1 MEGEEMDSPGKV
13 LKMLNSPFS
22 KERDFWSFLYL
33 FGYAFFSL
41 FLLLCSISLL
51 RMNSGIFEIFED
63 KTIFSNF
70 LSNGLEVATPRF
82 VKLGELWKI
91 YRRWIYTSEWTY
103 ARQQRSFWVRLEAKF
118 HEGKSF

>member
-63 KTIFSNF
+63 KTIFF
-70 LSNGLEVATPRF
+70 KLSFKWVGSGYTKICEIGGVVENLSAVDLYLRMDLCTPTTLL
-82 VKLGELWKI
+82 LGEARSKI
-91 YRRWIYTSEWTY
+91 S
-103 ARQQRSFWVRLEAKF
+103 
-118 HEGKSF
+118 